1 VVGDATGWRE
11 RQGYAGGEG
20 SISADVIGETCA
32 AAGACVGGWRM
43 FDGGEIPWVTPRA
56 IPGAGIGR
64 DPSTRRDP
72 GAGGR
77 HVLTLV
83 TGGIGQA
90 VALAREATA
99 RTWPSPAAGPCG
111 GGSSGP
117 AWSSSSSRTWRRWC
131 LVDDAT
137 SQVLAGLVG
146 EGSCLYDVADGSV
159 GTLQN
164 LGRR

>member
-1 VVGDATGWRE
+1 
-11 RQGYAGGEG
+11 
-20 SISADVIGETCA
+20 
-32 AAGACVGGWRM
+32 
-43 FDGGEIPWVTPRA
+43 VTHR
-56 IPGAGIGR
+56 PGATLER
-64 DPSTRRDP
+64 
-72 GAGGR
+72 GGGTSF
-77 HVLTLV
+77 TLV